1 MFSRVDGT
9 STDAEIQAATGLP
22 SEVVAASLDRLQA
35 LGAIRFDGATQSAPG
50 LAAPAQPSPSDPEES
65 TDLDAERRALIH
77 KTHSQLSRLDHYEL
91 LGIDPTADRKAIKA
105 TYYKVASVF
114 HPDRYYGKNLGS
126 YKAKLETIFERFT
139 EAERVLSDPS
149 ARADYDSYLARQRST
164 RDLEQALHA
173 APEVTIGPQ
182 IATRGD
188 QVSAPPVQPQS
199 LLTPPSVS
207 HAAPQAVQFSS
218 LPPEQRKRALARKLL
233 GGGSSSTSRS
243 QQIPVVQP
251 PERPSNPGQEEL
263 RHLYDQ
269 RSHASREAKVEQ
281 HLSLARAALEDAKPV
296 VAAAQL
302 RAAEGVGAKDP
313 QLIAQI
319 EGVRRRLAEEMADS
333 YREQARYEERAGR
346 LTEAAVSYQKAA
358 EGKPSAASY
367 SAAARCL
374 LESGG
379 DLHRAADLARRAAA
393 LAPENAQIRFVLARV
408 FVAAGMR
415 TSALNALEQA
425 AGLAP
430 DDTNI
435 RNWLRRLRRGD
446 A

>member
-1 MFSRVDGT
+1 MRSLPLGPEEAFVFSRVDGT

-91 LGIDPTADRKAIKA
+91 LGVDPTADRKAIKA

-199 LLTPPSVS
+199 LLAPPSVS
-207 HAAPQAVQFSS
+207 HAAPQAVQFS
-218 LPPEQRKRALARKLL
+218 
-233 GGGSSSTSRS
+233 
-243 QQIPVVQP
+243 
-251 PERPSNPGQEEL
+251 
-263 RHLYDQ
+263 
-269 RSHASREAKVEQ
+269 
-281 HLSLARAALEDAKPV
+281 
-296 VAAAQL
+296 
-302 RAAEGVGAKDP
+302 
-313 QLIAQI
+313 
-319 EGVRRRLAEEMADS
+319 
-333 YREQARYEERAGR
+333 
-346 LTEAAVSYQKAA
+346 LT
-358 EGKPSAASY
+358 
-367 SAAARCL
+367 
-374 LESGG
+374 
-379 DLHRAADLARRAAA
+379 
-393 LAPENAQIRFVLARV
+393 
-408 FVAAGMR
+408 
-415 TSALNALEQA
+415 
-425 AGLAP
+425 
-430 DDTNI
+430 
-435 RNWLRRLRRGD
+435 
-446 A
+446 